1 MKKIMLL
8 GVLILTLFLVASCA
22 PAPKEG
28 EEVEIELEE
37 EKAIAG
43 QAIRGKITYQSCV
56 DSDGGLKPYVPG
68 IIYLEYTQNGIPKK
82 VDYPD
87 SYLPKE
93 ILGSEKGCKSYTP
106 GTILSPLTS
115 KKFKCQ
121 NGYGSTSI
129 VSELTGQTNTV
140 FYCKCASDAECPAEY
155 TCLNPEQDYAG
166 DDAGLCSKK
175 AAPVNQTSYP
185 TNSTNQTK
193 NTTAVNKT
201 NQISTFC
208 TDGDNGLDYSAKS
221 TCKDASGTYED
232 KCYSPTGI
240 TEYQC
245 GYNQCGAVGTNCK
258 GGKVCQNGACVS
270 QTPSPTNSTNQTK
283 NTTNSS

>member
-1 MKKIMLL
+1 
-8 GVLILTLFLVASCA
+8 
-22 PAPKEG
+22 
-28 EEVEIELEE
+28 
-37 EKAIAG
+37 
-43 QAIRGKITYQSCV
+43 
-56 DSDGGLKPYVPG
+56 VPG

-93 ILGSEKGCKSYTP
+93 ILGYEKGCKSYAP
-106 GTILSPLTS
+106 GTILSPLTW

-258 GGKVCQNGACVS
+258 GGKVCLNGACVS